1 MNMKNSETGISLVS
15 REFKVQ
21 VYELD
26 MNSKATMAAICNYL
40 QETGIS
46 HGMMLMDK
54 AGINLDDLVFVLT
67 RLHVRMFRYPS
78 WKETVKVRTWLSPI
92 TSRYA
97 IRNFEIE
104 SDDGELLG
112 AAINSAV
119 PFNLKERN
127 RSNIEIDISG
137 VETLQRGEP
146 LPHLFDRLEQP
157 GDPAYEKQIVAS
169 YSDCDLYRHINNVKY
184 IQWCLDTLPQSI
196 NDSGTLYEID
206 INFRSE
212 GNCGD
217 MLISR
222 AAPID
227 RGESFIHGITEL
239 SSARELVRM
248 KSVWR

>member
-1 MNMKNSETGISLVS
+1 MNMKNSETGISIAS
-15 REFKVQ
+15 RKFKVQ

-40 QETGIS
+40 QETGIT

-54 AGINLDDLVFVLT
+54 AGISLDDLVFVLT

-78 WKETVKVRTWLSPI
+78 WRETVKVRTWLSPI
-92 TSRYA
+92 VNRYA

-119 PFNLKERN
+119 PFNLKQRN
-127 RSNIEIDISG
+127 GDNIEIDVSG
-137 VETLQRGEP
+137 VATLNREGP
-146 LPHLFDRLEQP
+146 LPHVFERLDQP
-157 GDPAYEKQIVAS
+157 AEPAYEKQINVS
-169 YSDCDLYRHINNVKY
+169 YSDCDLYRHVNNVKY
-184 IQWCLDTLPQSI
+184 IQWCLDTLPQGI
-196 NDSGTLYEID
+196 NDSGTLCEID

-222 AAPID
+222 AAPLGS
-227 RGESFIHGITEL
+227 GESFIHGITEL

-248 KSVWR
+248 KSVWG

>member
-1 MNMKNSETGISLVS
+1 MKSSETGISLAS

-26 MNSKATMAAICNYL
+26 MNSKATMAAICNYM

-67 RLHVRMFRYPS
+67 RLHVRMLRYPT
-78 WKETVKVRTWLSPI
+78 WKETVIVRTWLSPI

-119 PFNLKERN
+119 PFNLKQRN
-127 RSNIEIDISG
+127 GSNIEIDISG
-137 VETLQRGEP
+137 VETLQREEP
-146 LPHLFDRLEQP
+146 LPHLFDRLDQP
-157 GDPAYEKQIVAS
+157 GEPAYEKQINVS
-169 YSDCDLYRHINNVKY
+169 YSDCDLYRHVNNVKY
-184 IQWCLDTLPQSI
+184 IEWCLDTLPQSI

-222 AAPID
+222 AAPLD

-248 KSVWR
+248 KSVWK